1 MKIKNNKF
9 FVSPSDLNNF
19 VACKYTVLNEIK
31 YHNKEIRKSP
41 DRANDKLWTP
51 PRSARRRRGAS
62 AHHAGGL
69 RVPAPRAGPVRDR
82 AGSGAV

>member
-9 FVSPSDLNNF
+9 LVSPSDLNNF

-41 DRANDKLWTP
+41 DRANDKLWKEMGVNTKK
-51 PRSARRRRGAS
+51 
-62 AHHAGGL
+62 
-69 RVPAPRAGPVRDR
+69 DITKY
-82 AGSGAV
+82 

>member
-9 FVSPSDLNNF
+9 LVSPSDLNNF

-41 DRANDKLWTP
+41 DRANDKLWKEMGVEHEK
-51 PRSARRRRGAS
+51 R
-62 AHHAGGL
+62 HYKIL
-69 RVPAPRAGPVRDR
+69 KEKYKKV
-82 AGSGAV
+82 